1 MVPAYSMLGK
11 SVLQRCTSIP
21 VVVCFLSG
29 TLLIFNNGSCIFNVY
44 VVVVSAFPLLCYF
57 SMFFV
62 FSCFSLSSGQWFSW
76 VLFMSLKTK
85 QYWAICNFFSSL
97 LDLLGRF
104 PCSCIVS
111 YSIC

>member
-57 SMFFV
+57 SRFFCFFV
-62 FSCFSLSSGQWFSW
+62 FFIVIRSVVF
-76 VLFMSLKTK
+76 
-85 QYWAICNFFSSL
+85 
-97 LDLLGRF
+97 LGAF
-104 PCSCIVS
+104 HESENETILGNV
-111 YSIC
+111 